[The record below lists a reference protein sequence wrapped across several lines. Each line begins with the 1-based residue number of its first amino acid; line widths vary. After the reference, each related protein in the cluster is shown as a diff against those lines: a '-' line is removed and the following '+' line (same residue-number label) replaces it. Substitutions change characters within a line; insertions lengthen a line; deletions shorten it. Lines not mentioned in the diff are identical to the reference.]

1 MGKLQIGREIA
12 GYKRCAVSE
21 PAPDRSFQ
29 RRAWITFDSV
39 VDIKDVCSQFADK
52 LSENNVSFNQILSNR
67 PVLIFETR
75 VEILFFFVFENF

>member
-1 MGKLQIGREIA
+1 MGNLQIGREIT

-39 VDIKDVCSQFADK
+39 VDIKDICSQFADK
-52 LSENNVSFNQILSNR
+52 LSEKNVSFYQILSNR
-67 PVLIFETR
+67 PVLLFLTQETR
-75 VEILFFFVFENF
+75 VDILFFCV